1 MVYFLGQVE
10 IYTKE
15 TMKMNQETDMA
26 KCIGLMEAFTKA
38 NGLMESNMDQVIFY

>member
-15 TMKMNQETDMA
+15 TMRINLEMDMG
-26 KCIGLMEAFTKA
+26 KCIGLMEAFTEG
-38 NGLMESNMDQVIFY
+38 NGLMEFNMD